1 MLFESIRR
9 LLPGIVVL
17 LLAAGLV
24 SGQPAPERLVRLEE
38 QSRALT
44 GRVEG
49 VDSSVK
55 ELSTA
60 TVELR
65 LAVDK
70 VGVQVGSME
79 TGIDRLITLLYWL
92 AGPLVI
98 FLGWI
103 AINVQRLTMK
113 VAVVES
119 KLEMT
124 PPPSSPQDGNARGGK
139 VPGGSAKPTGTVET
153 ERSKSQSTSA

>member
-98 FLGWI
+98 FLGSL
-103 AINVQRLTMK
+103 V
-113 VAVVES
+113 S
-119 KLEMT
+119 
-124 PPPSSPQDGNARGGK
+124 GY
-139 VPGGSAKPTGTVET
+139 
-153 ERSKSQSTSA
+153 KSHRFNWL